1 MDNNG
6 TRWLAAAQSKYAH
19 AIGVTQPYVAPDAI
33 VLLSS
38 RVIGVAW
45 RGVAS
50 ASHPTTQPHLEGCDR
65 PAGGLTGQ
73 IATATGALATN

>member
-45 RGVAS
+45 RGVSEPPDHAAS
-50 ASHPTTQPHLEGCDR
+50 S
-65 PAGGLTGQ
+65 GGL
-73 IATATGALATN
+73 

>member
-45 RGVAS
+45 RQRATRPRSLIWRAVTG
-50 ASHPTTQPHLEGCDR
+50 R
-65 PAGGLTGQ
+65 PADS
-73 IATATGALATN
+73 LAR

>member
-19 AIGVTQPYVAPDAI
+19 AIGVAPDAI